1 MAADLRRAGRAL
13 LKYALAFPEAV
24 LDHPWGEDVAKVNGK
39 VFVFFGIVEK
49 ERLYVTV
56 KLPEAG
62 EFALT
67 FPFAQPSGYGLGKSG
82 WVTSMF
88 GSGDSPPV
96 DILEDWIEESY
107 RAVAPKRLVREL
119 KG

>member
-1 MAADLRRAGRAL
+1 MAADLRRTGRAL
-13 LKYALAFPEAV
+13 LKHALAFPESV
-24 LDHPWGEDVAKVNGK
+24 LDHPWGEDVVKVNGK

-49 ERLYVTV
+49 ERLHVTV

-67 FPFAQPSGYGLGKSG
+67 FPFAQPSGYGLGKAG

-88 GSGDSPPV
+88 GSGDSPPI